1 MQTRQSPALTARGAL
16 TRSRIVDAAADLM
29 YAAGVAGTSLD
40 QVTAASRTSRSQLY
54 HYFADKDDLV
64 AAVIQRQTERVLQ
77 VQRTLL
83 EDLSSMAG
91 LRAWADAV
99 VRSQDRLLCVGGC
112 PLGSLAAE
120 LAASEDARR
129 LLTKSFEQWE
139 RLLAAGFTAMQRGGE
154 LDEALV
160 PEDLATSVLAA
171 AQGGLLLTD
180 TTRSTRP
187 LRLALDLAIDRM
199 TVRSG

>member
-1 MQTRQSPALTARGAL
+1 
-16 TRSRIVDAAADLM
+16 M

-40 QVTAASRTSRSQLY
+40 PVTSASRTSRSQLH

-64 AAVIQRQTERVLQ
+64 TAVIQRQTERVLQ

-83 EDLSSMAG
+83 EDLTSMAG

-99 VRSQDRLLCVGGC
+99 V
-112 PLGSLAAE
+112 P
-120 LAASEDARR
+120 
-129 LLTKSFEQWE
+129 LLTESFEQRE
-139 RLLAAGFTAMQRGGE
+139 RLLATGFAAMQRGGE

-160 PEDLATSVLAA
+160 PDDLATSVLAA
-171 AQGGLLLTD
+171 VQGGLLLTD
-180 TTRSTRP
+180 VTRSTRP

-199 TVRSG
+199 TVSPG